1 MPLKV
6 VVGGV
11 EKSAERADI
20 YIGTAKKRIAR
31 IEVYAGGAW
40 KVGQTFAPP
49 ISLNVTP
56 NVSGAGSSAGII
68 SVTSAAAFA
77 TPVGGTGPYTYAW
90 TKVSG
95 DTLTVVSPTS
105 AVTSFRASLGPGIG
119 RLAIYRCTVTDSFG
133 LTAFG
138 DVSVSLSNNSEV

>member
-1 MPLKV
+1 MPLKAAI
-6 VVGGV
+6 GGG
-11 EKSAERADI
+11 EKSAARADI

-31 IEVYAGGAW
+31 VEVYAGGAW
-40 KVGQTFAPP
+40 KVGQVFAPP
-49 ISLNVTP
+49 IALNVTP
-56 NVSGAGSSAGII
+56 SVSGAGSSAGNIT
-68 SVTSAAAFA
+68 VTSAAAFA

-105 AVTSFRASLGPGIG
+105 AVTSFRANLGPGIG
-119 RLAIYRCTVTDSFG
+119 RIAVYRCTVTDSFG

-138 DVSVSLSNNSEV
+138 DVSVTLSNNSEV